1 MNIIYIIISKIIQD
15 LFTVLN
21 ISCARLVKASL
32 QRVQGCGLATEG
44 HADQHHAVPWK
55 RYASDDFVEGFHK
68 WGTQNRWFIRENPT
82 NMDDLGVSL
91 L

>member
-1 MNIIYIIISKIIQD
+1 MRIHDILRFLCEIGQG
-15 LFTVLN
+15 F
-21 ISCARLVKASL
+21 L
-32 QRVQGCGLATEG
+32 QGVQCRGLSTER
-44 HADQHHAVPWK
+44 HSDQHHAVPWK